1 MEPKLQ
7 AEAIEAKLQAIA
19 GQQRGSTPY
28 VNARPIRVTAPFD
41 QKSAQELVL
50 GRCPHVPLERWQ
62 EAEKVGH
69 VLINNRVATLQD
81 TVTAGESVKLLIPDY
96 VEPEINP
103 QIKVLYYDGQVIA
116 FLKPA
121 PLPVHPCGRY
131 NRNSLVNIWR
141 EAFPE
146 SNLRL
151 AHRLDASTTGMLV
164 ATLTREAAGVV
175 QPQFESRSVTKDYLA
190 LVKGIPEYETT
201 TVDASIDERPRL
213 KAKRGVSAEGRS
225 ARTEYEVLD
234 RDASSETTLLR
245 CRPISGRTNQIRIHC
260 YHQGLPIVGDPA
272 YCDDPDGE
280 IAMVNSEM
288 ELHLHA
294 WKIEFTHPS
303 GDLIKLEA
311 PAPHWALKRL
321 PQP

>member
-1 MEPKLQ
+1 
-7 AEAIEAKLQAIA
+7 
-19 GQQRGSTPY
+19 
-28 VNARPIRVTAPFD
+28 
-41 QKSAQELVL
+41 
-50 GRCPHVPLERWQ
+50 
-62 EAEKVGH
+62 
-69 VLINNRVATLQD
+69 
-81 TVTAGESVKLLIPDY
+81 
-96 VEPEINP
+96 
-103 QIKVLYYDGQVIA
+103 
-116 FLKPA
+116 
-121 PLPVHPCGRY
+121 
-131 NRNSLVNIWR
+131 
-141 EAFPE
+141 
-146 SNLRL
+146 
-151 AHRLDASTTGMLV
+151 MLV

-213 KAKRGVSAEGRS
+213 KAKRGVS
-225 ARTEYEVLD
+225 RTKRTHRVRGLRPRCVERND
-234 RDASSETTLLR
+234 LLR

-303 GDLIKLEA
+303 GT
-311 PAPHWALKRL
+311 
-321 PQP
+321 

>member
-1 MEPKLQ
+1 
-7 AEAIEAKLQAIA
+7 
-19 GQQRGSTPY
+19 
-28 VNARPIRVTAPFD
+28 
-41 QKSAQELVL
+41 
-50 GRCPHVPLERWQ
+50 
-62 EAEKVGH
+62 
-69 VLINNRVATLQD
+69 
-81 TVTAGESVKLLIPDY
+81 
-96 VEPEINP
+96 
-103 QIKVLYYDGQVIA
+103 
-116 FLKPA
+116 
-121 PLPVHPCGRY
+121 
-131 NRNSLVNIWR
+131 
-141 EAFPE
+141 
-146 SNLRL
+146 
-151 AHRLDASTTGMLV
+151 MLV

-234 RDASSETTLLR
+234 RDVSSETTLLR